1 MEKKFNVVI
10 VSKKV
15 SEDVLYC
22 LNKLNHQRYKNFFV
36 TVVVDAKYKKRIP
49 KYKFKTNIVVSKNKN
64 MSYKRNIGV
73 SMFNSELI
81 AFLDSDAYPP
91 KNWLLNGRKLLS
103 NNKKLI
109 LGGPSIPFPNQ
120 KYWEMIAYYA
130 KRSFFVTGY
139 LNFRK
144 YKSPDRY
151 CDWVESCN
159 MLMHRELFIKNKG
172 MNKNIYL
179 GEDKEL
185 IERMKKNDNYIQVYF
200 SKKLFIYH
208 SERTLSKFLIQRFI
222 FGTDLFNIIK
232 FQNKI
237 QSFQPILP
245 LTILIVFAILI
256 FLKIEF
262 SFKLILVS
270 LFIFSIQSII
280 FLDIIKYLNNPLKI
294 IHTIIAINLANIS
307 YALGNFFEFFFL
319 KKFLDRK
326 MYLYSREK
334 DIKIKN

>member
-1 MEKKFNVVI
+1 MKKKFNIVI
-10 VSKKV
+10 VSKDV
-15 SEDVLYC
+15 SEDVLSC
-22 LNKLNHQRYKNFFV
+22 LKKLNKQKYKNFFV
-36 TVVVDAKYKKRIP
+36 TIVVDLKYKKKIP
-49 KYKFKTNIVVSKNKN
+49 KFNFKTHLVVSKNKN

-73 SMFNSELI
+73 KKYNSDLI

-91 KNWLLNGRKLLS
+91 NDWLFNASKLLF
-103 NNKKLI
+103 KKKNLI

-144 YKSPDRY
+144 YKSSDRY

-159 MLMHRELFIKNKG
+159 MVMHRKLFIIHKG

-185 IERMKKNDNYIQVYF
+185 IERMKKKDNSIKVFF
-200 SKKLFIYH
+200 SKKLFIFH
-208 SERTLSKFLIQRFI
+208 RERSILKFLIQRFV

-237 QSFQPILP
+237 KSYQPILP
-245 LTILIVFAILI
+245 FIVLVLFIFLLFLKIKLFLKVKIVSIYVILIQILI
-256 FLKIEF
+256 FF
-262 SFKLILVS
+262 N
-270 LFIFSIQSII
+270 
-280 FLDIIKYLNNPLKI
+280 IIKYLKNPIKI
-294 IHTIIAINLANIS
+294 IHTIIAINIANIS
-307 YALGNFFEFFFL
+307 YVVGNFFEFLFL
-319 KKFLDRK
+319 KKYLNRR
-326 MYLYSREK
+326 MYLYSRKK
-334 DIKIKN
+334 DNV

>member
-10 VSKKV
+10 VSKEV
-15 SEDVLYC
+15 SADVLYC
-22 LNKLNHQRYKNFFV
+22 LNKLNTQTYKNFFV
-36 TVVVDAKYKKRIP
+36 TVVVDTRYKKKIP
-49 KYKFKTNIVVSKNKN
+49 KFKFKTYVVVSKNKN

-73 SMFNSELI
+73 SKFSSDLI

-91 KNWLLNGRKLLS
+91 KNWLLNGKKLLS
-103 NNKKLI
+103 KNKNLI
-109 LGGPSIPFPNQ
+109 LGGPGIPFPNQ

-144 YKSPDRY
+144 FKSSDRY

-159 MLMHRELFIKNKG
+159 MLMHRKIFIKHKG

-185 IERMKKNDNYIQVYF
+185 IERMKRNDNCIKVYF
-200 SKKLFIYH
+200 SKKLFIFH
-208 SERTLSKFLIQRFI
+208 RERTLSKFLIQRFI

-245 LTILIVFAILI
+245 LTILIIFIILI
-256 FLKIEF
+256 VSKIEF
-262 SFKLILVS
+262 YLKLILVS
-270 LFIFSIQSII
+270 FFVISIQLII
-280 FLDIIKYLNNPLKI
+280 FFNIIKYIKHPIKI
-294 IHTIIAINLANIS
+294 FNTIIAINLANIA
-307 YALGNFFEFFFL
+307 YAIGNFFEIFSL
-319 KKFLDRK
+319 KKFSIRK
-326 MYLYSREK
+326 MYLFSREK
-334 DIKIKN
+334 N